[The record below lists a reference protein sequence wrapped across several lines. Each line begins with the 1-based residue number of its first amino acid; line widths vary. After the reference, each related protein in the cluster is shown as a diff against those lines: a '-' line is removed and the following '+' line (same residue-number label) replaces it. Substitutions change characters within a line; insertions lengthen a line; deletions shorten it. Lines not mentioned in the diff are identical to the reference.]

1 MLLLNI
7 QKYYIKNMLSLS
19 QYIKESKDDYVNG
32 FVILKPEFLD
42 HSDEWLKIL
51 QDNEWDILDKQTLT
65 LTNEQAHELYKMHK
79 GKDFYEDLC
88 KYMSSGKCLC
98 CKCYK
103 ECADPIEDMD
113 KIKDEVRKKWGKD
126 DMKNAMHSSD
136 SLQNAARESKIVF
149 K

>member
-1 MLLLNI
+1 
-7 QKYYIKNMLSLS
+7 MLSLS
-19 QYIKESKDDYVNG
+19 NYIESKRISESKENYVNG

-65 LTNEQAHELYKMHK
+65 LTSEQAHELYKMHK

-113 KIKDEVRKKWGKD
+113 KIKDEIRKKWGKD

>member
-1 MLLLNI
+1 MI
-7 QKYYIKNMLSLS
+7 SLS
-19 QYIKESKDDYVNG
+19 QYILESKDNYVNG

-42 HSDEWLKIL
+42 HSEEWLK
-51 QDNEWDILDKQTLT
+51 TLK
-65 LTNEQAHELYKMHK
+65 LTKEQAEEFYKMHK
-79 GKDFYEDLC
+79 GKDFYDDLC

-103 ECADPIEDMD
+103 ECSDPIEEMD
-113 KIKDEVRKKWGKD
+113 KIKDEIRKKWGKD

-136 SLQNAARESKIVF
+136 SLQNAARESKIIF

>member
-1 MLLLNI
+1 MI
-7 QKYYIKNMLSLS
+7 SLS
-19 QYIKESKDDYVNG
+19 KYVKNNCTVKESKDNYVNG
-32 FVILKPEFLD
+32 FVILKPGFLD

-65 LTNEQAHELYKMHK
+65 LSKEQAEELYKMHK
-79 GKDFYEDLC
+79 GKDFYDDLC
-88 KYMSSGKCLC
+88 KYMSSGECLC

-103 ECADPIEDMD
+103 ECSDPIEDMD
-113 KIKDEVRKKWGKD
+113 KIKDEIRKKWGKD

-136 SLQNAARESKIVF
+136 SLQNAARESKIIF